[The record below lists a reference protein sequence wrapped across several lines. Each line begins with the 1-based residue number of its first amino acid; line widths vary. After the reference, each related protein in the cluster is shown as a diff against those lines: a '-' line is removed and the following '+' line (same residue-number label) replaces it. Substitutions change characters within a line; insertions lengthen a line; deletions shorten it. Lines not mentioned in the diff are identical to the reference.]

1 MPNPYRH
8 RDVSASDIL
17 NMSISDCINIE
28 KSIDND
34 LSNFER

>member
-8 RDVSASDIL
+8 REVSASDIL

-28 KSIDND
+28 ASIDNE
-34 LSNFER
+34 LSTFER